1 MIHPG
6 SSLDKAINNTRVKN
20 VSTDVKHGQIQER
33 KRNFIYKKNDDIS
46 SRFKLYSSLV
56 KQKNATED
64 VVLIGKMILD
74 EVRSYRTIHN
84 DRNIVSNSGNWK
96 TSFLCNL
103 ARLLYSIFN
112 GSNYFCS
119 REGENNSS
127 PSSTLLTIHQPEKQE
142 LLQQKSIKHLP
153 TSNNIDGYIKI
164 RKTRGAEDQTTT
176 ITQSLIINELLN
188 GVDRNTIPFQK
199 ISELNDIIHSYEN
212 MQIKNSRKGI
222 EILVKQG
229 ELLSS
234 LINDN
239 KGNKQLSDNAS
250 KIINLLGIEYQSHK
264 VDIEPFIH
272 AVWVA
277 GAPPDNT
284 FSYITAFLNTYKDYT
299 YLLWIDPNAFGAAKF
314 SGILKN
320 IAMNYAIMRL
330 RRTNPHLAEEM
341 NEVILK
347 IQNIQNETIEF
358 KETRERLKELE
369 NRYKSLTSETKEKFN
384 VFFLESM
391 IGMQDNYFTYCISNG
406 ISNTDDISRLDF
418 LTNVLKLSPEVQN
431 DFKSTV
437 EKNKRDID
445 LLKNTISQKFG
456 DRFQLRD
463 INTLES
469 FKKPQD
475 YFFYQQ
481 EMLLRWNYA
490 AASDQVRI
498 NILKEYGGIYTD
510 TDILPAYSDK
520 VSQIINEKS
529 DDKRF
534 FEDLKLRRIISES
547 ILSLIKGEKYS
558 IKHDGLDET
567 TLNQLNNILSE
578 IEKLTIDDYFKPV
591 ETKVVRDT
599 FKIFKRYQKWTENT
613 WNIRGNN
620 NFMLTHK
627 GSKCID
633 FILSGQKKQYLELQR
648 IRDNIS
654 YNNLFYTTEDLKS
667 LNNVAIGGIPAK
679 KYLEHGLFSEYRQ
692 DGTIPYVVST
702 LNISGP
708 DMIMRQMK
716 KYYKSLG
723 RIGEV
728 HIKDNKLSDVN
739 FLGVYASS
747 NKDNKSFNW
756 LNPVSVGINDI
767 TPDDES
773 SWAVRNNDINKILFE
788 KINCHVPEKLPT
800 SLYYEIDSRS
810 FFQGWDNKSIKHV
823 TEINKDLIKDINL
836 LLTSSNI
843 DVKLLIKLDR
853 ELYAISSKIDNPL
866 ALRSI
871 RTLQLQLANYV
882 TSNTFEPENTINFIY
897 DFYRKKQDDLLS
909 AIKLFSR
916 NDADTKIIVWYNSVM
931 EKNVFLR
938 EVISCVLRSK
948 KVDSYINEN
957 KKNLSKED
965 AGALRDYAKLKMK
978 ELFSMLDDD
987 GYKKIITTNAY
998 IKERDKL
1005 SGIIYNIENSI
1016 ISGHESFDII

>member
-938 EVISCVLRSK
+938 EVISCVLRS
-948 KVDSYINEN
+948 
-957 KKNLSKED
+957 
-965 AGALRDYAKLKMK
+965 
-978 ELFSMLDDD
+978 
-987 GYKKIITTNAY
+987 
-998 IKERDKL
+998 
-1005 SGIIYNIENSI
+1005 
-1016 ISGHESFDII
+1016 